1 MFKKILVANRGE
13 IALRIMR
20 ACRELGIQS
29 VAIHSTADADSLHVK
44 YADESVCVG
53 KTASAESYLRIPNI
67 IAAAEITG
75 AEAIHPGYGFLAENA
90 EFAEICAEND
100 FVWIGPPAEVIR
112 QMGDKAT
119 ARTMAAEAE
128 VPVVPGTGLVD
139 DVEEA
144 VRPPSEFGYPVIIKA
159 TAGGGGKGM
168 RVAWDEEELRKNY
181 VAARTEAGA
190 AFGNDAVYLEKYLVN
205 PRHVEIQLMGDNHGN
220 VIHFGERDCSVQRRH
235 QKLIEEAPSPAV
247 DAELRAADGGGRGAP
262 GRARWATAR
271 AGTVEFLLD
280 EDGSFYFM
288 EMNTRI
294 QVEHPVTEMVTGF
307 DLMKW
312 MIRVAAGEAF
322 DFTQEDVKVT
332 GHAIECRINAENP
345 ERDFMPCPGRVFY
358 YHAPGGPG
366 HPGRHPRLF
375 RLPGAAPLRL
385 PAGQDHRPRQG
396 SRGSCRK
403 DATGAGRMCIRRTA
417 HQHPVP
423 PRGAEQSGLPGREG
437 HDTLPGRGIDP
448 SCRRGCVSGRNRKKA
463 KQNGGA
469 RLVRVRLVDAGCC
482 CWPWPSISG
491 LALTGDAGPW
501 WQRPHR
507 RGTADP
513 WSCPGNPG
521 GPVGSV
527 LNVALHLVFG
537 GLWCWAIPAACWRD
551 RHRLPGRT
559 PAAACAPG
567 CCAPCPSGW

>member
-1 MFKKILVANRGE
+1 MFKKILIANRGE

-53 KTASAESYLRIPNI
+53 KPASVDSYLKIPNI

-90 EFAEICAEND
+90 EFAEICVED
-100 FVWIGPPAEVIR
+100 GFVWIGPSSEVIR
-112 QMGDKAT
+112 MMGDKAT
-119 ARTMAAEAE
+119 ARKMATEAE
-128 VPVVPGTGLVD
+128 VPIVPGTDLVD

-144 VRPPSEFGYPVIIKA
+144 LVFAAEAGFPVIIKA

-168 RVAWDEEELRKNY
+168 RVAWDEEEFRKNF

-190 AFGNDAVYLEKYLVN
+190 AFGNDGVYIEKYLVN
-205 PRHVEIQLMGDNHGN
+205 PRHVEIQLMGDHHGH

-247 DAELRAADGGGRGAP
+247 NEDLRQRMGEAAVRLAQ
-262 GRARWATAR
+262 RVNYTS

-294 QVEHPVTEMVTGF
+294 QVEHPVTELVTGR

-312 MIRVAAGEAF
+312 MIRVSAGEAF
-322 DFTQEDVKVT
+322 DFTQEDITVT

-366 HPGRHPRLF
+366 VRVDTHVYSDYR
-375 RLPGAAPLRL
+375 
-385 PAGQDHRPRQG
+385 
-396 SRGSCRK
+396 
-403 DATGAGRMCIRRTA
+403 
-417 HQHPVP
+417 VP
-423 PRGAEQSGLPGREG
+423 PYYDSLLAKIITHGKDREEAVARMRRALNECVFEGLPTSTPFHLEVLNNPVFLDGKATTRFLEEESSQLQEG
-437 HDTLPGRGIDP
+437 L
-448 SCRRGCVSGRNRKKA
+448 
-463 KQNGGA
+463 
-469 RLVRVRLVDAGCC
+469 RVRAKSEEG
-482 CWPWPSISG
+482 
-491 LALTGDAGPW
+491 
-501 WQRPHR
+501 
-507 RGTADP
+507 
-513 WSCPGNPG
+513 
-521 GPVGSV
+521 
-527 LNVALHLVFG
+527 
-537 GLWCWAIPAACWRD
+537 
-551 RHRLPGRT
+551 
-559 PAAACAPG
+559 
-567 CCAPCPSGW
+567 